1 MTFLPTFGR
10 LRFENLDLNL
20 LEFCWDLFS
29 AWSCSTI
36 GSAPS
41 WSAIFIYKFHS
52 EVSLLI
58 VFNIWKRKLIQLQ
71 SGPSPG
77 SPISSTNKTDRHD
90 ITEILLKVALNTIK
104 QTITEI
110 DLFLFFQIVKNF
122 NIKSAFLSNQSFVNV
137 VCRLLNAAKVETNTS
152 FNHRVYWPCLTW
164 KYACTC
170 CW

>member
-1 MTFLPTFGR
+1 MGHRDLSPLMLWVRISIRARCTTLCNKVCQWLVAGR
-10 LRFENLDLNL
+10 WF
-20 LEFCWDLFS
+20 
-29 AWSCSTI
+29 
-36 GSAPS
+36 
-41 WSAIFIYKFHS
+41 
-52 EVSLLI
+52 
-58 VFNIWKRKLIQLQ
+58 
-71 SGPSPG
+71 SPG